1 MDRMRVYK
9 HPDVVFVDL
18 NENDVILTSSLGDN
32 DRDDFETWRNQ

>member
-18 NENDVILTSSLGDN
+18 NENNVILTSFLGDN

>member
-1 MDRMRVYK
+1 MRVYK

-32 DRDDFETWRNQ
+32 DRDDFETWRGM

>member
-32 DRDDFETWRNQ
+32 DRDDFEIWRNQ